1 MSAFDDNFAYALVS
15 SSERTLQITGVNP
28 SKYNA
33 FNLSW
38 GGFPEIPALYAGTTV
53 AYNGYGT
60 LENAFSVVEIA
71 NGAFNGR
78 TEFAEGGLV
87 LPNTLVRIGD
97 SAFNGV
103 KITGRLT
110 IPASVTTVGASA
122 FANTLIDELVV
133 ENETTSDMLSGVLD
147 TTRVAS
153 KETAARIGT
162 DASLSTLKVTK
173 ANPTFTGTT
182 TIPNA
187 LISATTITNAT
198 VNTANITTNVTT
210 NVTVDYYEDNV
221 SVKNKNSRF
230 QVLTTAGNL
239 LLVGGVNENAAPI
252 EIVLSNGIYRTGDAL
267 VGELLAK
274 LNAKNISWVGGSQIT
289 WSGTGFDSNANAIK
303 LAYSTAAPGTITDP
317 TIVIRTKFVSNG
329 VSYNSSNLLGAMGAM
344 VGSVYENGA
353 FVLAYGNRYGFNF
366 PQPINL
372 SVPTLTVNGVAK
384 LDGPGTVSGNWN
396 FIGNKPRHNA
406 EVLATESY
414 TQSKIQII
422 NRSSILSTATMLA
435 DIASAID
442 ADPNFAVNALA
453 SQASIV
459 KSIASI
465 ASVRSTSASSL
476 STALSTQMSALQS
489 VDLSL
494 SGALSTT
501 IPPRVSQMES
511 VSTLLQTTVSGM
523 QQSDAAMSTAMSG
536 ATSNRSSQTRSL
548 SSAISTATSLL
559 QNADA
564 VISGG
569 VSTATLNRSLN
580 VSTNAS
586 TWSAQVSALETA
598 DATLSTS
605 IVNVASARISSA
617 ASLSSLGS
625 ATVTALQSADATF
638 STALS
643 TQTTDRNAAV
653 ATLSG
658 AVSTQVSA
666 TRSMNAAILP
676 QIMASASAATTSTV
690 FNLVG
695 VTVGQSVTFVKS
707 GDSTFSNGD
716 KIVITYSATDYLKGT
731 VTAVAGSSV
740 TLNVTFKATSASET
754 TIYTT
759 TGPYGA
765 SVASS
770 TGDRTVSLSNPVF
783 VAGSNFVVTSM
794 TGTLFSSTDTGTYS
808 VNLMDASNAV
818 IATSLSKTFN
828 ASQTVETHEFVTAF
842 LLKGATNLK
851 QNFLH
856 SAGKSTQIIVNFSD
870 QNAHTTMKGYAVP
883 YTGGAVQVESNG
895 TLQSTRIS
903 AMDAL
908 STQTR
913 NALGTTATSTV
924 FNLPRL
930 SIGQS
935 LTCFVH
941 DMMSFPIGGAIKIVY
956 SETDFIKGNVTAVNG
971 YNVTFEI
978 TEVGTNKTVATIYA
992 APAAQYV
999 TGSTTRASF
1008 LVDMPRSQNIVIDN
1022 IHPAFM
1028 SYDVGYV
1035 YGIIKPSG
1043 NRISLNSTDTYVGSG
1058 GYAYSA
1064 SPIRWYDAF
1073 VPAQQTFQ
1081 IEYVSTV
1088 AIQFPIDVSSN
1099 ARQLILDG
1107 YTTSYTTGTVTMINP
1122 DVATIATARS
1132 VAVSSIV
1139 EVAAQS
1145 ANSLQIVTAGIS
1157 AAISVASS
1165 ERNARVSSLSV
1176 QMTNNVATLSS
1187 TAASI
1192 SAALST
1198 QISNRSSQVL
1208 TAMTSLVG
1216 AAPASLDTLFEI
1228 ATTLDAGPALYSTIS
1243 ATETALAANI
1253 GAGAVAS
1260 VSASLS
1266 AAASTLQ
1273 LADATLSAGISSA
1286 TSDRIS
1292 RVASVSAGMS
1302 AFISSTH
1309 STHTSVSLGVSTT
1322 ASVRQT
1328 GVNSISTLLSGMAT
1342 ALQSAD
1348 SLASNSIVAAT
1359 SARQSGI
1366 ASASVLRSNTV
1377 LGLQTADT
1385 ALSSGISTATSARQ
1399 SGVNSVSGTL
1409 SSTVL
1414 AQASSIASLSSV
1426 HSTLNGGINLSTLA
1440 NMTEV
1445 DSAIGQVLGVGTV
1458 SALDTLNEFA
1468 LAVNN
1473 NASIGTA
1480 LENAIIGKANQSDVA
1495 LLSDEVRLKAT
1506 QTDLTQ
1512 LVNTVG
1518 TKANDA
1524 LVTQLQTALS
1534 SMGSTVNVGIS
1545 SEVQSLQSNMTI
1557 NSEIFGLLSDTIR
1570 QVDTLYVYNGFMNP
1584 NGTINYKLNKLS
1596 NMVLQ
1601 SSSLAFTIDAN
1612 YAVTKITQVIAMK
1625 FDSTQTTVKYSSRGV
1640 EYPVS
1645 FTGGAHTFSIDS
1657 SNATDYANNATAI
1670 VFTMNESATRFA
1682 PDNSP
1687 FTVPKLAIAGYV
1699 YAAPTVQTPYA
1710 ATTWSDATGKI
1721 SQVIAVNFES
1731 GVQRLQIDG
1740 TVYDVTGT
1748 TQLVHTLEYLPG
1760 ADPAGAVVVKA
1771 LNSNAKLESATLT
1784 LNNVYNDYP
1793 KHAAPAEV
1801 GGSKTVTV
1809 SGSTYTHAVTYSTT
1823 ASTVELQT
1831 YNVET
1836 SAYTSSELAVVGGQ
1850 VSVSLTHAVGQIG
1863 QPLFKLRAKTGNGKR
1878 TSEFT
1883 SANGEAITFSKPV
1896 QSNVSYTTLSAGS
1909 YRVTATYEV
1918 HSVASAVKVINPS
1931 TAGTYIAS
1939 QVASGGSVTFSIDY
1953 TETQVTNNAISFVVI
1968 TLVNSYGLQ
1977 SVASDAFVPVGQ
1989 YDSPTYA
1996 NDGSKT
2002 IMLNE
2007 GGSEYTYSANH
2018 NSLSTS
2024 GINVYNP
2031 DNSFVQTVTGTS
2043 PFAVTKTYG
2052 IDKIGQVVFKLSS
2065 KESATKR
2072 ESALIDVVGEDI
2084 PIYSEPVMSGQITY
2098 GINGANYTAQMNY
2111 GVNHRVEALVALKSD
2126 GTALP
2131 NGTSIQQ
2138 SIVSTTGT
2146 SRIISITVTIPNS
2159 IGVVNMVVRSAG
2171 NGYGKTSANSQ
2182 TLTLI
2187 PQFEAP
2193 TTSGSITYSGNTAT
2207 MSYTVAPNVTEAFVK
2222 KPTDQIYSVNSITNR
2237 QILPNFPVLGE
2248 KKTWTY
2254 TLNAATGD
2262 LGLTRKSPSSYLPF
2276 AMDIRSDRV
2285 VMGHFAGTWGGEQT
2299 IMTGFHNLARPLTF
2313 TVSFDGSYFLISY
2326 DNNTKTARYPN
2337 YQNITS
2343 VDEIKDSTNISNG
2356 TWSGPVV
2363 ERFSSR
2369 WEMQIAFNNT
2379 GNNNSWR
2386 GLIGNVYNGLNDG
2399 ANRAW
2404 GIWIN
2409 NTNTIIVSPYSDSV
2423 LKAPTLWETA
2433 LVVAQNVNYVF
2444 RVTKM
2449 LTTMTLSLT
2458 NLSTNAIQTSTL
2470 TLTASDIWGMHGSV
2484 TVGGWLAGFGPD
2496 SETFVGP
2503 ITEVSVFPAF
2513 ASSTVSGNSVTFA
2526 VPFLDAELP
2535 LSLVAVAK
2543 ANSNGRVS
2551 VNSVVQN
2558 ILSQYAVPIKASDP
2572 VYTESS
2578 GSYAA
2583 TMTYTVTSGVTSLQV
2598 RRASDSS
2605 VVTGV
2610 TTSVT
2615 GITATITVP
2624 FTDALNFVVVA
2635 LTNSSGRESAASVAQ
2650 TILPKFAAPVL
2661 FGGIA
2666 YSGNTAS
2673 MTYTVTSGVT
2683 VRVVKS
2689 DLSALPS
2696 DASVTT
2702 NTVSGPTATI
2712 AITFATSFS
2721 FVVIAEGNSSG
2732 RESAASTAQ
2741 LLIPQFEAPTT
2752 NGSITYSGN
2761 TASMTYTVA
2770 PNVTE
2775 AFVKKP
2781 TDQIY
2786 SVNSITN
2793 RQILPNF
2800 PVLGEKK
2807 TWTYTLNAATGDL
2820 GLTRKSPSSYLPFA
2834 MDIRSDR
2841 VVMGHFAGTWGGEQT
2856 IMTGFHNLARPLTFT
2871 VSFDGSYFLISYDNN
2886 TKTARYP
2893 NYQNITSVDEIKDST
2908 NISNGTWSGPVVERF
2923 SSRWEMQIAFN
2934 NTGNNNSWRGLIGNV
2949 YNGLNDGANRAWGIW
2964 INNTNTIIVSP
2975 YSDSVLKAPTLWE
2988 TALVVAQNVNYVFR
3002 VTKML
3007 TTMTLSLTN
3016 LSTNAIQTSTL
3027 TLTASDI
3034 WGMHGSVTVG
3044 GWLAGFGPDSETF
3057 VGPITEVSVFPA
3069 FASSTVSG
3077 NSVTFAVPFLDAE
3090 LPLSLVAVA
3099 KANSNGRVSVN
3110 SVVQNILSQYAV
3122 PIKASD
3128 PVYTESSGSYA
3139 ATMTYTVTSGVTSL
3153 QVRRASDSSVVTGV
3167 TTSVTGI
3174 TATITVPFT
3183 DALNFVV
3190 VALTNSS
3197 GRESAASVAQ
3207 TIVPVPIVEFYSYI
3221 NDSGTTKFILA
3232 SSLAVGSYTPWN
3244 STDKVIFVPNTSAS
3258 RLVVFRINRTTL
3270 PYTQTFIQESNG
3282 DADYTYSNARRVIY
3296 DSTSNTVVLANTGKH
3311 CLLIYYFHNGLLTA
3325 PGVIPVRS
3333 PRAVAFDRSGNI
3345 IVAINETSPN
3355 AVDAIPDQIRTYSTN
3370 GVHLN
3375 TLISQVGTTAGTINK
3390 PMNLSVDSVG
3400 NIIVGCLN
3408 GVQIFTSSGVF
3419 ITRLPNTETFSL
3431 SSSSFG
3437 GTSATVDP
3445 QNDNRIIAINANNHV
3460 LYLFEK
3466 DSSGNWYS
3474 NKSKQ
3479 IGAIS
3484 VPSFDGSGNIYAF
3497 GSVPGFANYR
3507 QLRHFKITDFT
3518 ISNVVENLPQFAVP
3532 ILDGSISYSGNTA
3545 SMTYTVTSGVT
3556 AVSVVKSDLSEL
3568 PSDASVTT
3576 NTVSGTTATIAITF
3590 ATSFSFVVIAE
3601 GNSTGNE
3608 SGASATQTLIKQ
3620 FDAPIIVNVSYSERT
3635 VGNYTALTAT
3645 LACTV
3650 KPEVSSVKLLKSDL
3664 TAISDTTLA
3673 LPSSF
3678 VTRIGSSNWRQ
3689 YIPMQNPGNTDMQF
3703 WTADAQFHDV
3713 NVAPHNEIAKQF
3725 SYFAGYWLNAKRASS
3740 GQSFSVNVSNGTMFE
3755 FTATEDYPVT
3765 SYTGQLYGAANVVG
3779 VYNLTAQSDGIA
3791 AGIAVSGGVKIMN
3804 LAASSGSASPKVIFV
3819 LSVALPLNV
3828 VVVAEGNAFVQES
3841 AASVAQTLIIG
3852 EVTKYVSVGR
3862 DFGTVNKNSI
3872 AYSVDGLNWTSVANN
3887 IFTDYGAAVHHSAKL
3902 PRWVAVGQ
3910 GTNSIAHSINGA
3922 NWIPVTNSTTIFSGS
3937 GRGVAYSTKL
3947 SRWVA
3952 VGGGTNNI
3960 AHSTDGINWVGL
3972 GTNQFTGGGGLGV
3985 SYSAELSRW
3994 VAVGHGTNTSTIVH
4008 STDGIN
4014 WNEVANS
4021 TSIFSEAGLGVAH
4034 GGSKWVAVGQ
4044 GINSI
4049 AHSTDGITWY
4059 GVANS
4064 TSIFSERGQGVAYS
4078 FQLSRWVAVGRG
4090 TNTIAYSIDGV
4101 TWTPVTNSTSIFQ
4114 TVGHSVLY
4122 NSEQSRWV
4130 AVGGAT
4136 AGGSTT
4142 IAYSTNGI
4150 NWTAVPNSVSVFDGT
4165 GIGIATLLT
4174 QFAAPTLTGSISYSG
4189 NTASMTYTV
4198 NAGVT
4203 EVSVLQADLTPLP
4216 VGTTVTT
4223 NVVSGTTATLVISSV
4238 NSLVFVVV
4246 AQSNSTGNES
4256 VASAT
4261 QTFIKQFTA
4270 PVLSSGISYSGST
4283 ASMTYTVDSGVT
4295 ALRVVKSD
4303 LSALPSDAS
4312 VTTNAVS
4319 GTTATIAI
4327 TFATS
4332 FSFVVIAEGNS
4343 NGRESTASVTPS
4355 SLSIGAFSPRLTSVI
4370 TYSGNTASMTYA
4382 VAYGVTAVQ
4391 VRNASDN
4398 SVVSGVT
4405 SSVNSLTATITV
4417 PYSANISIVVVANS
4431 SGQESAPSTIL
4442 IVGPTRFP
4450 APTSQNSST
4459 ALVNNIYTTT
4469 TTCQVASGVT
4479 AIQANSASATTS
4491 VSGTTATIVYASD
4504 STPTSVCALGNGAS
4518 ATSTPANLIAAAS
4531 IPKIRISGYDGKVTN
4546 SITYN
4551 ATFGSSGTGAFGFN
4565 APRGIA
4571 HLYVN
4576 TGTSSVPVIRRFL
4589 FVSNTGSN
4597 NVKVYS
4603 NASSNASSLSYHSAI
4618 SSFNTPSQIACYH
4631 KNDSGGVSLRMAIA
4645 DSGNHRVVIYN
4656 LVVDAYGVL
4665 TINLA
4670 VELGSYGS
4678 GAPSTVAPQ
4687 FNNPQGVAYSRIGT
4701 LFIADTNNHRIQV
4714 VDSSNS
4720 LTSTILGAYGTN
4732 NGQLNYPTSLAVN
4745 ALNNVIVGCQN
4756 GVQIF
4761 TSSGTFVTKI
4771 STIVSPSV
4779 AVDNAGV
4786 GKIIVT
4792 NPALNQL
4799 HVFSSGGV
4807 QMFTMFGGSGQTNGL
4822 FNNPSGVTVDNYGNI
4837 YVCDRDNHRIQYF
4850 ESIQVSF
4857 FAPML
4862 SSGIAYSGTT
4872 ASMRYTV
4879 AAEAS
4884 TMEVRKA
4891 SDNTVISGA
4900 TYVING
4906 TTANITVP
4914 LTTADAPLSI
4924 VVVALTN
4931 QGVVSAASATLTLV
4945 AHFAP
4950 ALSSSVTYSG
4960 NTASMTYTV
4969 ATGVTGVQVRKA
4981 SDNTGMSGATYIIN
4995 GTTATI
5001 TVPLTDTVNVVVV
5014 SLIYQVVSAASV
5026 QQTLVAQ
5033 FAAPTI
5039 LNSVTYSGNTASM
5052 TYTVATGV
5060 TGVEVRNASDNSVM
5074 SRVTTSSINSLIATI
5089 TVTLANDVNI
5099 VVVAQANTVGRE
5111 SVASVIQ
5118 PLTLQ
5123 PFALAALLIANG
5135 DTIKYI
5141 GTANIV
5147 PEYTPL
5153 FIQSNPRGNGM
5164 EWFAVV
5170 SQSMKNAIS
5179 EYASGT
5185 DGPFKPTP
5193 QLPAVPWNNIVTTL
5207 MTNMSSLFF
5216 NRLTFN
5222 QPIGSWDTSNVT
5234 NMDTMFRNT
5243 LFNQAI
5249 GAWNTSAVTTMDS
5262 MFADAIAF
5270 NQAIGAWNT
5279 SAVKRMFQMFMG
5291 ADAFNQPI
5299 GAWNTSAVTNMSS
5312 MFYSA
5317 NAFNQPI
5324 GAWNTSEVDYM
5335 DIMFYYASAFNQNIS
5350 AWVVEQVPFNIHFR
5364 TGSALSYD
5372 NTPPKFR

>member
-28 SKYNA
+28 SKYNGSKP
-33 FNLSW
+33 NW
-38 GGFPEIPALYAGTTV
+38 GAFPEIPALYAGATLE
-53 AYNGYGT
+53 YNGYDT

-97 SAFNGV
+97 FAFNGV
-103 KITGRLT
+103 KINGRLT

-147 TTRVAS
+147 ATRVAS
-153 KETAARIGT
+153 KETTARIST
-162 DASLSTLKVTK
+162 DTSLSTLKVTK

-182 TIPNA
+182 TIPIA
-187 LISATTITNAT
+187 LISTTTIANAT
-198 VNTANITTNVTT
+198 VNTANITTNETT

-221 SVKNKNSRF
+221 SVKNKNNRF
-230 QVLTTAGNL
+230 RIFTTAGNL

-252 EIVLSNGIYRTGDAL
+252 EIVLSDGIYRTGDAL
-267 VGELLAK
+267 VSELLAK

-289 WSGTGFDSNANAIK
+289 WSGTVFDSNANAIK
-303 LAYSTAAPGTITDP
+303 LAYSTAAPVAIIDP
-317 TIVIRTKFVSNG
+317 SIVIRTKFVSNG
-329 VSYNSSNLLGAMGAM
+329 VSYDSSTLLGAMGAM
-344 VGSVYENGA
+344 VSLAYETGA
-353 FVLAYGNRYGFNF
+353 FVLAYGNRYGLNF

-372 SVPTLTVNGVAK
+372 SVPTLTVNGVAN
-384 LDGPGTVSGNWN
+384 LDGSGTVSGKWN
-396 FIGNKPRHNA
+396 FTGNKPRYNA
-406 EVLATESY
+406 KVLATESY

-422 NRSSILSTATMLA
+422 NRSSILSTARMLA
-435 DIASAID
+435 DIASVID

-453 SQASIV
+453 SQSSIIT
-459 KSIASI
+459 SITSI

-476 STALSTQMSALQS
+476 STAISTQMPALQS
-489 VDLSL
+489 ADLSL
-494 SGALSTT
+494 SSALSTA
-501 IPPRVSQMES
+501 IPSRVSQMES
-511 VSTLLQTTVSGM
+511 VSTLLQTAVSGM
-523 QQSDAAMSTAMSG
+523 QQTDAAMSTAMSE

-548 SSAISTATSLL
+548 NSAISTATSLL

-605 IVNVASARISSA
+605 IANVASARISSVA
-617 ASLSSLGS
+617 ALSSLVS
-625 ATVTALQSADATF
+625 ATVPALQSVDATF

-658 AVSTQVSA
+658 AISAQVSA
-666 TRSMNAAILP
+666 TQSMNAAILP
-676 QIMASASAATTSTV
+676 QIMASATDSTTSTV

-716 KIVITYSATDYLKGT
+716 KVVITYSATDYLKGT
-731 VTAVAGSSV
+731 VTEVAGSSV

-759 TGPYGA
+759 SGPSGA

-770 TGDRTVSLSNPVF
+770 TGNRTVSLSNPVF

-818 IATSLSKTFN
+818 IATSLSKSFN

-883 YTGGAVQVESNG
+883 YTGGAVQIESNG
-895 TLQSTRIS
+895 ALQSTRIS
-903 AMDAL
+903 AMNAL
-908 STQTR
+908 STSTR
-913 NALGTTATSTV
+913 NALGATTTSNV

-935 LTCFVH
+935 LTCAVY
-941 DMMSFPIGGAIKIVY
+941 DMVSFHIGASIKIVY
-956 SETDFIKGNVTAVNG
+956 SDTDFIKGNVTAVNG
-971 YNVTFEI
+971 YNVTFTI
-978 TEVGTNKTVATIYA
+978 TDFGTNKVVSTLFVAQA
-992 APAAQYV
+992 ATQATSPML
-999 TGSTTRASF
+999 TGSF
-1008 LVDMPRSQNIVIDN
+1008 LVGMNRSQNVVIDN

-1028 SYDVGYV
+1028 SSSFGNV
-1035 YGIIKPSG
+1035 YGIIRPTGSP
-1043 NRISLNSTDTYVGSG
+1043 ISSNSSQTLIGT
-1058 GYAYSA
+1058 GYQYAA
-1064 SPIRWYDAF
+1064 SPIRWNDAF
-1073 VPAQQTFQ
+1073 VPAQQNFY
-1081 IEYVSTV
+1081 IEYVSNV
-1088 AIQFPIDVSSN
+1088 PVQFVMDDSSR
-1099 ARQLILDG
+1099 AGTLLLDG

-1145 ANSLQIVTAGIS
+1145 VNSLQIVTAGIS

-1165 ERNARVSSLSV
+1165 ERNASVSSLSV

-1192 SAALST
+1192 SAALSA

-1228 ATTLDAGPALYSTIS
+1228 ATTLDAGPALYSAIS
-1243 ATETALAANI
+1243 AVETSLPANVAARSD
-1253 GAGAVAS
+1253 GVSS

-1266 AAASTLQ
+1266 AMASAVQ
-1273 LADATLSAGISSA
+1273 IADATLSAGISSA

-1292 RVASVSAGMS
+1292 RIASVSTGMS

-1309 STHTSVSLGVSTT
+1309 STHASVSLGISTT

-1328 GVNSISTLLSGMAT
+1328 GVNSVSTELSGMAT
-1342 ALQSAD
+1342 ALQSTN
-1348 SLASNSIVAAT
+1348 SLAGSSIVAAS

-1366 ASASVLRSNTV
+1366 TSASASLSSLVAQ
-1377 LGLQTADT
+1377 LQTANT

-1399 SGVNSVSGTL
+1399 SGVNLVSESL

-1414 AQASSIASLSSV
+1414 AQASSIASLSSAQ
-1426 HSTLNGGINLSTLA
+1426 STLNGGINLSTLA
-1440 NMTEV
+1440 NLTEV

-1473 NASIGTA
+1473 NASIGTT
-1480 LENAIIGKANQSDVA
+1480 LENAINGKANQSDVA
-1495 LLSDEVRLKAT
+1495 LLSDAVLLKAN

-1545 SEVQSLQSNMTI
+1545 SEVQSLQSNMTV
-1557 NSEIFGLLSDTIR
+1557 NTAIFGLLSDTIR
-1570 QVDTLYVYNGFMNP
+1570 QVDTLYVHNGFLNP

-1657 SNATDYANNATAI
+1657 SNTTDYANNATAI
-1670 VFTMNESATRFA
+1670 IFIMNDSATRFA

-1687 FTVPKLAIAGYV
+1687 FTVPKLAISGYV
-1699 YAAPTVQTPYA
+1699 YAVPTVQTPYA
-1710 ATTWSDATGKI
+1710 ETTWSDATGKI
-1721 SQVIAVNFES
+1721 SQVITVDFES

-1740 TVYDVTGT
+1740 TVHDVTGT

-1771 LNSNAKLESATLT
+1771 LNSNTKLESAPLT

-1836 SAYTSSELAVVGGQ
+1836 SAYTSSELTVVGGQ

-1878 TSEFT
+1878 ISEFV
-1883 SANGEAITFSKPV
+1883 SVNAEAVVFSKPV

-1909 YRVTATYEV
+1909 YRVTATYAV
-1918 HSVASAVKVINPS
+1918 NPIASAVKVINPS
-1931 TAGTYIAS
+1931 TTGTYIAS
-1939 QVASGGSVTFSIDY
+1939 QAASGGSVTFSIDY
-1953 TETQVTNNAISFVVI
+1953 TETQVTNNAISFAVI
-1968 TLVNSYGLQ
+1968 TLANSYGLQ
-1977 SVASDAFVPVGQ
+1977 SAASDAFVPLGQ

-1996 NDGSKT
+1996 NDGSKS

-2052 IDKIGQVVFKLSS
+2052 IDKIGQVMFKLSS

-2072 ESALIDVVGEDI
+2072 ESALIDVIGEDI

-2098 GINGANYTAQMNY
+2098 GVNGANYTAQMNY

-2138 SIVSTTGT
+2138 SISSTTGT
-2146 SRIISITVTIPNS
+2146 SRVISITVTIPNS
-2159 IGVVNMVVRSAG
+2159 IGIVNLVVRSAG
-2171 NGYGKTSANSQ
+2171 NGYGKPSANSQ
-2182 TLTLI
+2182 TLTLM

-2193 TTSGSITYSGNTAT
+2193 TLNGSISYSGNTATSIPAGTTNMVDYRNTSSIYSITITGDNSVGAGIWGTTIYTDDSNIMKAAMHSGFISHGETKTVYIVILPGQQSYAASTQNSISSNSYGSFAGSYKFSGHLANMTYNVDSGVTALQVRNATDGSVISGPMTSVSGTTATITVPFTETLGIAVVALSNSTGRESAASTTQTLLKQYSAPTLNGTISYSGNTATSIPAGTTNMVDYRNTSSIYSITITGDNSVGAGIWGTTIYTDDSNIMKAAMHSGFISHGETKTVYIVILPGQQSYAASTQNSISSNSYGSFAGSYKFSGHLANMTYNVDSGVTALQVRNATDGSVISGPITSVTGTTATITVPFTETLDIAVVALANANGRESAASTTQTLLKQYSAPTLNGSISYSGNTAT
-2207 MSYTVAPNVTEAFVK
+2207 MTYNVAPNVTEAFVK

-2254 TLNAATGD
+2254 TLNSAIGD
-2262 LGLTRKSPSSYLPF
+2262 LGLTRKSPSSHLPF
-2276 AMDIRSDRV
+2276 AMNIGSDRV
-2285 VMGHFAGTWGGEQT
+2285 VMGNYSGAWGGEQT
-2299 IMTGFHNLARPLTF
+2299 ILSGFHNLARPLTF

-2337 YQNITS
+2337 YQNLTS
-2343 VDEIKDSTNISNG
+2343 VDELMDSSNMHNG

-2409 NTNTIIVSPYSDSV
+2409 NNNTIIVSPYSDSV
-2423 LKAPTLWETA
+2423 LKAPTLWETT
-2433 LVVAQNVNYVF
+2433 LVVAQNVNYVL

-2449 LTTMTLSLT
+2449 LTTMTISLT
-2458 NLSTNAIQTSTL
+2458 NLSTNATQTSTM
-2470 TLTASDIWGMHGSV
+2470 TLSASDIWGMHGSV

-2496 SETFVGP
+2496 SETFVGS

-2513 ASSTVSGNSVTFA
+2513 ASSTVSGNSVTFS

-2551 VNSVVQN
+2551 ANSVVQSML
-2558 ILSQYAVPIKASDP
+2558 IPYAAPIKASEP
-2572 VYTESS
+2572 VYTEVSV

-2583 TMTYTVTSGVTSLQV
+2583 TMTYTVSSGVTSVQV
-2598 RRASDSS
+2598 RRASDNS

-2615 GITATITVP
+2615 GTTATITVP
-2624 FTDALNFVVVA
+2624 VTVTLDIAVVA
-2635 LTNSSGRESAASVAQ
+2635 LANANGRESAAS
-2650 TILPKFAAPVL
+2650 
-2661 FGGIA
+2661 
-2666 YSGNTAS
+2666 
-2673 MTYTVTSGVT
+2673 
-2683 VRVVKS
+2683 
-2689 DLSALPS
+2689 
-2696 DASVTT
+2696 
-2702 NTVSGPTATI
+2702 AT
-2712 AITFATSFS
+2712 
-2721 FVVIAEGNSSG
+2721 
-2732 RESAASTAQ
+2732 
-2741 LLIPQFEAPTT
+2741 
-2752 NGSITYSGN
+2752 
-2761 TASMTYTVA
+2761 
-2770 PNVTE
+2770 
-2775 AFVKKP
+2775 
-2781 TDQIY
+2781 
-2786 SVNSITN
+2786 
-2793 RQILPNF
+2793 
-2800 PVLGEKK
+2800 
-2807 TWTYTLNAATGDL
+2807 
-2820 GLTRKSPSSYLPFA
+2820 
-2834 MDIRSDR
+2834 
-2841 VVMGHFAGTWGGEQT
+2841 
-2856 IMTGFHNLARPLTFT
+2856 
-2871 VSFDGSYFLISYDNN
+2871 
-2886 TKTARYP
+2886 
-2893 NYQNITSVDEIKDST
+2893 
-2908 NISNGTWSGPVVERF
+2908 
-2923 SSRWEMQIAFN
+2923 
-2934 NTGNNNSWRGLIGNV
+2934 
-2949 YNGLNDGANRAWGIW
+2949 
-2964 INNTNTIIVSP
+2964 
-2975 YSDSVLKAPTLWE
+2975 
-2988 TALVVAQNVNYVFR
+2988 
-3002 VTKML
+3002 
-3007 TTMTLSLTN
+3007 
-3016 LSTNAIQTSTL
+3016 
-3027 TLTASDI
+3027 
-3034 WGMHGSVTVG
+3034 
-3044 GWLAGFGPDSETF
+3044 
-3057 VGPITEVSVFPA
+3057 
-3069 FASSTVSG
+3069 
-3077 NSVTFAVPFLDAE
+3077 
-3090 LPLSLVAVA
+3090 
-3099 KANSNGRVSVN
+3099 
-3110 SVVQNILSQYAV
+3110 
-3122 PIKASD
+3122 
-3128 PVYTESSGSYA
+3128 
-3139 ATMTYTVTSGVTSL
+3139 
-3153 QVRRASDSSVVTGV
+3153 
-3167 TTSVTGI
+3167 
-3174 TATITVPFT
+3174 
-3183 DALNFVV
+3183 
-3190 VALTNSS
+3190 
-3197 GRESAASVAQ
+3197 Q
-3207 TIVPVPIVEFYSYI
+3207 TIVPVATVEFSSYI
-3221 NDSGTTKFILA
+3221 NESGTTRNISA
-3232 SSLAVGSYTPWN
+3232 VTLAVGNYAPWN
-3244 STDKVIFVPNTSAS
+3244 STDKVIFFPNPSAN
-3258 RLVVFRINRTTL
+3258 RLVAFRINRTTL
-3270 PYTQTFIQESNG
+3270 PYTQTFLSESNG
-3282 DADYTYSNARRVIY
+3282 DTVGGYVYSQARSVIY
-3296 DSTSNTVVLANTGKH
+3296 DSTRNLVVMANTGKN
-3311 CLLIYYFHNGLLTA
+3311 CLLIYNFYGSLLEYPVVREVRA
-3325 PGVIPVRS
+3325 PS
-3333 PRAVAFDRSGNI
+3333 ALHFDRSGNI
-3345 IVAINETSPN
+3345 LVATNETSPN
-3355 AVDAIPDQIRTYSTN
+3355 AVGAIPDQIRTYSAS
-3370 GVHLN
+3370 GIYMN
-3375 TLISQVGTTAGTINK
+3375 TLISTVGTTAGTINK
-3390 PMNLSVDSVG
+3390 PTSLSVDSVG

-3408 GVQIFTSSGVF
+3408 GVQIFSSSGVF

-3431 SSSSFG
+3431 A
-3437 GTSATVDP
+3437 GTGILRGPSAAVDP
-3445 QNDNRIIAINANNHV
+3445 QNDNRIVALNRNNRV

-3474 NKSKQ
+3474 NKSNP
-3479 IGAIS
+3479 IGGS
-3484 VPSFDGSGNIYAF
+3484 PSFDENGNIYMF
-3497 GSVPGFANYR
+3497 VYVPGVANR
-3507 QLRHFKITDFT
+3507 TQLRRLKITDFT
-3518 ISNVVENLPQFAVP
+3518 ISNVVGNLPRFAAP
-3532 ILDGSISYSGNTA
+3532 TLSGSISYSGNTA
-3545 SMTYTVTSGVT
+3545 SMTYTVASGVT
-3556 AVSVVKSDLSEL
+3556 EVRVVKSDYTEL
-3568 PSDASVTT
+3568 PGDAIVTT
-3576 NTVSGTTATIAITF
+3576 NTVSGTTATIVITF

-3601 GNSTGNE
+3601 GNSTTNE
-3608 SGASATQTLIKQ
+3608 SEASATQTLIKQ

-3650 KPEVSSVKLLKSDL
+3650 NPEVSSVKLLKSNL

-3689 YIPMQNPGNTDMQF
+3689 YIPMQDPGNTDVQI
-3703 WTADAQFHDV
+3703 WTADAQFYDV
-3713 NVAPHNEIAKQF
+3713 GLVPQNEIAKQF

-3740 GQSFSVNVSNGTMFE
+3740 GQTFSVNVSNGTVFE

-3765 SYTGQLYGAANVVG
+3765 SYTGKLYGSANVG
-3779 VYNLTAQSDGIA
+3779 GPYNLTAQSDGIA

-3819 LSVALPLNV
+3819 LSVALPLTV
-3828 VVVAEGNAFVQES
+3828 VVVAEGNATVQES
-3841 AASVAQTLIIG
+3841 AASVAQPLIIG

-3887 IFTDYGAAVHHSAKL
+3887 IFTDYGAAAHHSAKL

-3972 GTNQFTGGGGLGV
+3972 GTDHFTGGGGLGV
-3985 SYSAELSRW
+3985 SYGAELSRW

-4008 STDGIN
+4008 STDGIT
-4014 WNEVANS
+4014 WNGIANS
-4021 TSIFSEAGLGVAH
+4021 TSIFSEAGLGVAY

-4049 AHSTDGITWY
+4049 AYSTDGITWY

-4090 TNTIAYSIDGV
+4090 TNTIAHSIDGV

-4150 NWTAVPNSVSVFDGT
+4150 DWTAVPNSVSVFDGT

-4174 QFAAPTLTGSISYSG
+4174 QFAAPTLSGSISYSE

-4246 AQSNSTGNES
+4246 AQSNSNGNES
-4256 VASAT
+4256 VASV
-4261 QTFIKQFTA
+4261 QQILLKKYSA
-4270 PVLSSGISYSGST
+4270 PVLYGGISYSGST

-4343 NGRESTASVTPS
+4343 NGRESAASVAPI
-4355 SLSIGAFSPRLTSVI
+4355 SLSLSAFSPRLTSVI

-4382 VAYGVTAVQ
+4382 VASGVTAVQ

-4450 APTSQNSST
+4450 APTSQNSSS
-4459 ALVNNIYTTT
+4459 ALVNNIYMTT

-4504 STPTSVCALGNGAS
+4504 SPPTSVCALGNGAS
-4518 ATSTPANLIAAAS
+4518 ATSAPALSVFAS
-4531 IPKIRISGYDGKVTN
+4531 TIPKIRISGYDGKVTN

-4551 ATFGSSGTGAFGFN
+4551 ATFGSSGTGDFGFN

-4618 SSFNTPSQIACYH
+4618 SSFLTPSQIACYH
-4631 KNDSGGVSLRMAIA
+4631 KNDSGGISLKMAIA
-4645 DSGNHRVVIYN
+4645 DSGNHRIVIYD
-4656 LVVDAYGVL
+4656 LVVDAYGDL

-4670 VELGSYGS
+4670 LQLGSYGS
-4678 GAPSTVAPQ
+4678 GAPSNVAPH
-4687 FNNPQGVAYSRIGT
+4687 FNNPQGVAYSRIRT
-4701 LFIADTNNHRIQV
+4701 LFVADTNNHRIQV
-4714 VDSSNS
+4714 VDR
-4720 LTSTILGAYGTN
+4720 TTHAITGIWGAYGTN

-4745 ALNNVIVGCQN
+4745 ALTDVIVGCQN

-4807 QMFTMFGGSGQTNGL
+4807 QMFTMFGGTNG

-4850 ESIQVSF
+4850 ESMQQVSF

-4981 SDNTGMSGATYIIN
+4981 SDNTVMSGATYIIN

-5052 TYTVATGV
+5052 TYAVATGV
-5060 TGVEVRNASDNSVM
+5060 TGVEVRNALDNSVM
-5074 SRVTTSSINSLIATI
+5074 SGVTSSINSLIATI
-5089 TVTLANDVNI
+5089 TVTLTNEVNI
-5099 VVVAQANTVGRE
+5099 VVVARSNSVRRE

-5118 PLTLQ
+5118 PLTL
-5123 PFALAALLIANG
+5123 AASLIANG
-5135 DTIKYI
+5135 DAIKYI
-5141 GTANIV
+5141 GNANIV
-5147 PEYTPL
+5147 PQYTPL

-5170 SQSMKNAIS
+5170 PQSMKITIS

-5207 MTNMSSLFF
+5207 MTDMSELFF

-5222 QPIGSWDTSNVT
+5222 HPIGSWDTSNVT
-5234 NMDTMFRNT
+5234 NMYSMFRNT
-5243 LFNQAI
+5243 WFNQAI
-5249 GAWNTSAVTTMDS
+5249 GAWNTSAVTNMARMFDDAFAFNQTIGTWNTSAVRNMELMFFSAGAFNQAIGAWNTGAVTNMNS
-5262 MFADAIAF
+5262 MFLGASAF

-5279 SAVKRMFQMFMG
+5279 SAVTDMSKMFNNASAFNQAIGAWNTIAVTNMGFMFNDAFAFNQAIGTWNTSAVRNMEFMFYRALAFNQAIG
-5291 ADAFNQPI
+5291 AWNTSAVTDMNSMFFGASVFNQPI
-5299 GAWNTSAVTNMSS
+5299 GAWNTSAVTYMPY
-5312 MFYSA
+5312 MFY
-5317 NAFNQPI
+5317 N
-5324 GAWNTSEVDYM
+5324 
-5335 DIMFYYASAFNQNIS
+5335 ASAFNQNIS
-5350 AWVVEQVPFNIHFR
+5350 AWVVAQVQIPFDLQFR
-5364 TGSALSYD
+5364 VGSALSYD
-5372 NTPPKFR
+5372 NTPPRFR